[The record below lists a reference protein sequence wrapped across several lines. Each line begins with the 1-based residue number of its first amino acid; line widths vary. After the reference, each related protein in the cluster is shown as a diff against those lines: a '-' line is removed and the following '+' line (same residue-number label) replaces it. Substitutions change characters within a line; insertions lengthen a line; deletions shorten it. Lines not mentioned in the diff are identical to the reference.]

1 MVAVGIMASFG
12 CGVAIFNLF
21 TLQNF
26 SNRLCEIENKLA
38 DNNSSEENGYD

>member
-1 MVAVGIMASFG
+1 MNEWGMVVITIIAGFG

-38 DNNSSEENGYD
+38 DMKGG